1 MVRRMI
7 LEGILRKGGLE
18 CKFFFL
24 FLGENDVTRE
34 WRKVDGYGIVE
45 VRLIGLG

>member
-7 LEGILRKGGLE
+7 LEGILCKGGLE
-18 CKFFFL
+18 CEFFL

-34 WRKVDGYGIVE
+34 NGEK
-45 VRLIGLG
+45 